1 MISTNEVS
9 SIRELASDEM
19 NLVAGGL
26 PPGIIVAQEH
36 GLAFV
41 PPTPVVP
48 PTPIDS
54 PATPVLDALFGV
66 SSGGGS

>member
-1 MISTNEVS
+1 MTSANEVS
-9 SIRELASDEM
+9 SIRELTSDEM

-26 PPGIIVAQEH
+26 PPGIIVALQD

-41 PPTPVVP
+41 PPTPIVP
-48 PTPIDS
+48 PSPIT

-66 SSGGGS
+66 RDGGGGT